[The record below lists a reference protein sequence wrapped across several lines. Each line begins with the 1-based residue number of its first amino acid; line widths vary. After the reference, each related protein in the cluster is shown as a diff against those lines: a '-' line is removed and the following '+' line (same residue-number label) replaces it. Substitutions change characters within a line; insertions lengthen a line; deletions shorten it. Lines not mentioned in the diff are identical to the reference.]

1 MLRHVV
7 LLRMGAETQAK
18 RSDDLGR
25 LKEALE
31 ALPGFISEVL
41 SLRVGV
47 NSVFRPGNWDLAL
60 EVEFAD
66 ADSLEAYRVHPAHQ
80 KVLSLIDRVV
90 ADRCAVDYLV

>member
-1 MLRHVV
+1 MK
-7 LLRMGAETQAK
+7 MGAEAEVQ
-18 RSDDLGR
+18 RSDELAK

-31 ALPGFISEVL
+31 ALPGSIPQIL
-41 SLRVGV
+41 GMRVGV

-66 ADSLEAYRVHPAHQ
+66 ADCLEVYRVHPEHQ
-80 KVLSLIDRVV
+80 KVLGMIDRVV